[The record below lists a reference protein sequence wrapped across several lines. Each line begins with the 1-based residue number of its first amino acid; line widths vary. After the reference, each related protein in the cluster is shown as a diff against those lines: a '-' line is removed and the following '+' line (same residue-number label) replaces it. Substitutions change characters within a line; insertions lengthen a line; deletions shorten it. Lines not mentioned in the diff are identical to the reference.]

1 MTLLISHPS
10 FLEHDTG
17 DFHPERPDRL
27 RAVEAALADEEFA
40 GLTRLVA
47 PAATIEQLTR
57 VHPQAYVDAIL
68 GIRPP
73 PGELVHVDA
82 DTVMSAGSA
91 NAARHA
97 AGAVVAA
104 VDGVLGGR
112 ARTAF
117 AAVRPPGHH
126 ATPDVPGG
134 FCLFNNVAIGA
145 LHARA
150 AYGLQRVALIDFDVH
165 HGQGTQAVVEAD
177 PDLFYASSHQYPL
190 YPGTGAMR
198 ERGIAGNVANVP
210 LAAGSGSAAFRTAW
224 SDRLLPALDGFA
236 PELVIVSA
244 GFDAHRRDPLA
255 QLDVE
260 TEDFVWLTEEL
271 LAIADRHAGGR
282 LVSVLEGGYDLA
294 ALAESVAA
302 HVRALMRL
310 RSDLP
315 A

>member
-1 MTLLISHPS
+1 MTLLIGHPS

-27 RAVEAALADEEFA
+27 RAVTAALADEEFS
-40 GLTRLVA
+40 GLARLVA

-57 VHPQAYVDAIL
+57 VHPQNYVDAIL

-73 PGELVHVDA
+73 EGELVHVDG

-97 AGAVVAA
+97 AGAVIAA
-104 VDGVLGGR
+104 VDGVLKGR

-145 LHARA
+145 MHARA
-150 AYGLQRVALIDFDVH
+150 AYGVRRVALIDFDVH
-165 HGQGTQAVVEAD
+165 HGQGTQAVVEPD
-177 PDLFYASSHQYPL
+177 PDLFYASTHQYPL
-190 YPGTGAMR
+190 YPGTGSAR
-198 ERGIAGNVANVP
+198 ERGVAGNVVNVP
-210 LAAGSGSAAFRTAW
+210 LSAGSGSAAFRAAW
-224 SDRLLPALDGFA
+224 TDRLLPALDDFA

-271 LAIADRHAGGR
+271 LAIAGRHAGGR

-302 HVRALMRL
+302 HVRALMR
-310 RSDLP
+310 

>member
-17 DFHPERPDRL
+17 DYHPERPDRL
-27 RAVEAALADEEFA
+27 RAVTAALADEEFD
-40 GLTRLVA
+40 GLTRLIA

-57 VHPQAYVDAIL
+57 VHPLSYVDAIL

-104 VDGVLGGR
+104 VDGVLGGQ

-134 FCLFNNVAIGA
+134 FCLFSNAAIGA

-150 AYGLQRVALIDFDVH
+150 AHGVRRIALIDFDVH
-165 HGQGTQAVVEAD
+165 HGQGTQAVVETD
-177 PDLFYASSHQYPL
+177 PDLFYASTHQYPL
-190 YPGTGAMR
+190 YPGTGSPR
-198 ERGIAGNVANVP
+198 ERGIDGNVVNVP
-210 LAAGSGSAAFRTAW
+210 LPAGSGSAEFRAAW
-224 SDRLLPALDGFA
+224 ADRLLPALDNFA

-260 TEDFVWLTEEL
+260 TEDFVWLTQEL
-271 LAIADRHAGGR
+271 LAIADRHARGR

-294 ALAESVAA
+294 ALAESVAT
-302 HVRALMRL
+302 HVRTLMRT
-310 RSDLP
+310 
-315 A
+315 